1 MAYVVVTILKTSSVF
16 LLTDTYIYSDMFL
29 FICDH
34 FSNWIYFIKLLY
46 SINTCLSS
54 IFSLL

>member
-34 FSNWIYFIKLLY
+34 FSNWIYFI
-46 SINTCLSS
+46 
-54 IFSLL
+54 